1 MSVTKKDVDHIAD
14 LARLSFT
21 EDEKDSLAKDLT
33 SILEYVSELQ
43 SLPVAGIEPTLNP
56 VYIENRM
63 REDVVGGEL
72 SSEKALRNAPDRLE
86 DYLKVPDVLEVE
98 DAEY

>member
-14 LARLSFT
+14 LARLSFSQ
-21 EDEKDSLAKDLT
+21 EEKEGLISDLN
-33 SILEYVSELQ
+33 SILSYVDELQ
-43 SLPVAGIEPTLNP
+43 ALPVAGVRPMLNP

-63 REDVVGGEL
+63 REDVPGEEL
-72 SSEKALRNAPDRLE
+72 GSEKALLNAPDRLE
-86 DYLKVPDVLEVE
+86 DYLKVPSVLEVD